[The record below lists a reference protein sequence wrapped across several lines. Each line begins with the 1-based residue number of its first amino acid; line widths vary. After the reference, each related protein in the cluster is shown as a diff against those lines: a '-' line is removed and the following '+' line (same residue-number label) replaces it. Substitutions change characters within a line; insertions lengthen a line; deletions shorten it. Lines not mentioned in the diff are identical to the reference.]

1 MMKLFSLLK
10 SASRK
15 NSVAKKSGINR
26 QIFLEHL
33 ETRLVLSTYTVTNTS
48 NLATTAGSLG
58 YQIAAAVAANDNAA
72 SIVFSGIAN
81 NATIQLTAGDALSSA
96 AKYGPSGYFI
106 NGTSGTGITID
117 GAGAPGLSI
126 SGGSAIRPCVVA
138 AGNSLTVRNLEI
150 KNGLANGTTS
160 FQPQM

>member
-58 YQIAAAVAANDNAA
+58 YQIAAAVAAGNEHLK
-72 SIVFSGIAN
+72 
-81 NATIQLTAGDALSSA
+81 LTHPEHLKMTHQG
-96 AKYGPSGYFI
+96 
-106 NGTSGTGITID
+106 
-117 GAGAPGLSI
+117 
-126 SGGSAIRPCVVA
+126 C
-138 AGNSLTVRNLEI
+138 
-150 KNGLANGTTS
+150 
-160 FQPQM
+160 

>member
-48 NLATTAGSLG
+48 NSDGAAVSCGLTYGDRTSYQAADLSSTIATPRSATQELTLLVANTS
-58 YQIAAAVAANDNAA
+58 AAA
-72 SIVFSGIAN
+72 
-81 NATIQLTAGDALSSA
+81 
-96 AKYGPSGYFI
+96 GP
-106 NGTSGTGITID
+106 ITVTCTRS
-117 GAGAPGLSI
+117 AGADIAGAFDVTGLRI
-126 SGGSAIRPCVVA
+126 VA
-138 AGNSLTVRNLEI
+138 TQTGNLTTIATN
-150 KNGLANGTTS
+150 
-160 FQPQM
+160 